1 MRKVAEGS
9 VPAARVVAAGAV
21 AARRATCR
29 LGAGFPCRV
38 GAAVLAAALV
48 AAGPAARAQQPTA
61 PTRAGAAQTAEAQA
75 PPRTLAPSRTL
86 AERIAVDS
94 PYAIMANDEEA
105 AFVEAAANK
114 AIAEHCAACHGA
126 DLKGKRGVPDLTDY
140 DFLWGITLEDT
151 NDVGPVR
158 QLEQTILYGIRN
170 QDCPPA
176 LAALAA
182 YGDCPDTR
190 YSEMPAFGD
199 LGMLNKDQI
208 HDIVEYVLSLS
219 GQPAD
224 AAAAARGKVDFDD
237 DCTECHG
244 AKAQGYKVFGGP
256 NLTDKVWLYG
266 GDRASL
272 TETLTKGRLGRCP
285 AWVDKLD
292 EATIKSLAVYI
303 WLHER

>member
-1 MRKVAEGS
+1 MRDTFIVL
-9 VPAARVVAAGAV
+9 VV
-21 AARRATCR
+21 T
-29 LGAGFPCRV
+29 
-38 GAAVLAAALV
+38 AAAL
-48 AAGPAARAQQPTA
+48 AAGLAVAPAHRA
-61 PTRAGAAQTAEAQA
+61 AAQTPSRAAAQTRARAAAQTLPRA
-75 PPRTLAPSRTL
+75 PAQTPAAAASEAPSRTL
-86 AERIAVDS
+86 AERVAVDS
-94 PYAIMANDEEA
+94 PYAIMANDDEA
-105 AFVEAAANK
+105 AFVEAAATK

-151 NDVGPVR
+151 SDVGPVME
-158 QLEQTILYGIRN
+158 LEQTILYGVRN
-170 QDCPPA
+170 QDCPPE
-176 LAALAA
+176 LAARAA

-199 LGMLNKDQI
+199 PGLLSKDQI
-208 HDIVEYVLSLS
+208 HDVVEYVLTLS

-244 AKAQGYKVFGGP
+244 QKGEGYKVFGGP

-272 TETLTKGRLGRCP
+272 TETLTKGRAGRCP
-285 AWVDKLD
+285 AWIDKLD

>member
-1 MRKVAEGS
+1 MRNVAEAS
-9 VPAARVVAAGAV
+9 IPAARGLA
-21 AARRATCR
+21 
-29 LGAGFPCRV
+29 V

-48 AAGPAARAQQPTA
+48 AIGPPARAQQIASP
-61 PTRAGAAQTAEAQA
+61 AEPRVAQA
-75 PPRTLAPSRTL
+75 AESQPSRTL

-94 PYAIMANDEEA
+94 PYAIMAHDDEA
-105 AFVEAAANK
+105 AFVEAAATK

-151 NDVGPVR
+151 SDVGPVME
-158 QLEQTILYGIRN
+158 LERTILYGVRN
-170 QDCPPA
+170 QDCPPE
-176 LAALAA
+176 LAARAA

-199 LGMLNKDQI
+199 LGLLSKDQI
-208 HDIVEYVLSLS
+208 HDVVEYVLTLS
-219 GQPAD
+219 GQRAD

-244 AKAQGYKVFGGP
+244 QKGQGYKVFGGP
-256 NLTDKVWLYG
+256 NLTDRVWLYG
-266 GDRASL
+266 GDRATL

-285 AWVDKLD
+285 AWIDKLD